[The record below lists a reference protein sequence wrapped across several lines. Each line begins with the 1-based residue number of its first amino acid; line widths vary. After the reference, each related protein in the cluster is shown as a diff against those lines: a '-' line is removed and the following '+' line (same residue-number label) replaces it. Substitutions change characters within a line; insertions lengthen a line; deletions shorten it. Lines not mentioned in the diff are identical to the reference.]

1 MPPEDLLPEE
11 LLPENLQSP
20 APQPPDEIVTPS
32 FSSGLSEPPAREPFW
47 GYSDLAVVMGLLFAS
62 IVLILVG
69 AGLFIATRPDLKTDP
84 VFLLTTQ
91 LVVYVFVYLCFW
103 VTFKIRYDRPVLS
116 SLGWRP
122 SRFSPLL
129 AVGCGVALAILL
141 SLVGYAIHTPKDVKS
156 PLDDLTATPGML
168 ALFGLMAVT
177 IAPLFEE
184 MFFRGFVQ
192 PLLSRSLGTFAGV
205 GVTAV
210 VFGSLHA
217 PEYGYVW
224 QYAVCISL
232 AGAAFG
238 WVRARSNSII
248 PGTIMHGAFNLASVV
263 AMATKFA
270 SHS

>member
-1 MPPEDLLPEE
+1 MPPDDLLPEE
-11 LLPENLQSP
+11 LLPEHLQTP
-20 APQPPDEIVTPS
+20 APQPADTLAGPIFTAELP
-32 FSSGLSEPPAREPFW
+32 EQPQREPFW

-62 IVLILVG
+62 IVLILIG

-91 LVVYVFVYLCFW
+91 MGVYVFVYLCFW
-103 VTFKIRYDRPVLS
+103 VTFKTRYDRPVFS

-129 AVGCGVALAILL
+129 AVGCGVGLAILL

-192 PLLSRSLGTFAGV
+192 PLFSRSLGTIAGV
-205 GVTAV
+205 GITAII
-210 VFGSLHA
+210 FGALHA

-238 WVRARSNSII
+238 WVRASTNSII

-270 SHS
+270 AHS